1 MEARDII
8 QIPLLTEKN
17 NRLRVE
23 RNVYTFRVHPDA
35 NKIQV
40 KKAVEE
46 AFSVKVESVRTQ
58 NMLGKLKRQGKNIG
72 RRSSWKKAIVTL
84 KTGSAIPIFEGA

>member
-1 MEARDII
+1 MEAREII
-8 QIPLLTEKN
+8 QSPSLTEKN

-23 RNVYTFRVHPDA
+23 RNVYAFRVHPDA
-35 NKIQV
+35 NKIQI

-58 NMLGKLKRQGKNIG
+58 NVLGKVKRQGKNVG

-84 KTGSAIPIFEGA
+84 KQGSTIPIFEGA